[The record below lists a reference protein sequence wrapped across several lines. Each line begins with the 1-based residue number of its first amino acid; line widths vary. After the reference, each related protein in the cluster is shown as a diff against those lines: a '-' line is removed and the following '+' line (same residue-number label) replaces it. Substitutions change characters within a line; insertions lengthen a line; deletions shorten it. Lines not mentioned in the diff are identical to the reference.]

1 MRSMGITSHERD
13 PIKNRSPVE
22 RATMEEG
29 ELLFMGDVMGDSK
42 MHAIS
47 TRDSKMHAI
56 SYEGGMGLRSVWS
69 APITRLRSFVYHL
82 FLPTG
87 RVRGGRG

>member
-1 MRSMGITSHERD
+1 
-13 PIKNRSPVE
+13 
-22 RATMEEG
+22 MEDG
-29 ELLFMGDVMGDSK
+29 ELLFMGDVMGDSERR
-42 MHAIS
+42 AIS
-47 TRDSKMHAI
+47 MGDGEMHAI

>member
-1 MRSMGITSHERD
+1 MGVDCPHRD
-13 PIKNRSPVE
+13 PTKIGPYGD
-22 RATMEEG
+22 G
-29 ELLFMGDVMGDSK
+29 ELLFMGDVMGDSE
-42 MHAIS
+42 
-47 TRDSKMHAI
+47 RHAI